1 MRNRLT
7 RGIGVIA
14 AAAAITTSLGFAAA
28 GAASASTPGPHI
40 KNATLVCGATCVDVS
55 SLVLGTNQI
64 VNAKGGATGTSLNLR
79 PGGNTRVNEDFV
91 RTDAGTVV
99 SLCAATVIS
108 VSSYTCVHYG
118 AVGGG
123 STVHA
128 YELLFAPNNVGS
140 GLCLGVS
147 SAGVAQRVSLQA
159 CGTVHTFWVGDTLNG
174 VTAGTAVAPTCSISG
189 AGGSAT
195 SACPLLAASDTA
207 VTFPLTLTVNTD
219 SNRPMNVL
227 RVDRETLTAGKVPD
241 FQQYLAA
248 AGPWVH
254 S

>member
-1 MRNRLT
+1 MRNRFI
-7 RGIGVIA
+7 RGFGVLA
-14 AAAAITTSLGFAAA
+14 ASAAITTSLGFASA

-40 KNATLVCGATCVDVS
+40 RNSTLVCGNTCVDVS

-64 VNAKGGATGTSLNLR
+64 VNAKGGAGGTSLNLR

-91 RTDAGTVV
+91 RTDAGTVL
-99 SLCAATVIS
+99 SLCTATVIA

-118 AVGGG
+118 VAG
-123 STVHA
+123 SVVHA
-128 YELLFAPNNVGS
+128 YELLFAPDNVGS

-147 SAGVAQRVSLQA
+147 SAAVAQRVSLQA

-174 VTAGTAVAPTCSISG
+174 VTAGTAAVPTCSIGGG
-189 AGGSAT
+189 A

-207 VTFPLTLTVNTD
+207 VTTPLVLTVNTD
-219 SNRPMNVL
+219 SSRPTNVL
-227 RVDRETLTAGKVPD
+227 RADREALSAGKVPD
-241 FQQYLAA
+241 YQQYITA
-248 AGPWVH
+248 AGPWTH